1 VHDDYA
7 AGSSIYFASH
17 YRVSSAMARL
27 ALSLACLAG
36 CTALLRTPPP
46 LQTPLRKGT
55 ALRAVDSLVVEPI
68 AKVGGVVRL
77 PGSKSLSNRALLLA
91 ALCEGETVVENLLA
105 SDDTE
110 RMLEALDAM
119 GVKVKDLGD
128 SAVKVT
134 STGSLKAPGKDLF
147 LGNAG
152 TAMRPL
158 AAVVAAV
165 AAVDGT
171 SFTLD
176 GTPRMRERPISDLI
190 DGLKQLGCNVE
201 CTVNGEFGGC
211 PPVKAEPTDSEVDGG
226 VCKVSGKTSS
236 QFLSALLLASP
247 LLARTKPLEIQI
259 TDELIS
265 QPYVQLTI
273 DLMRQFDVNVD
284 VAPGYKKFT
293 IGAGQKYT
301 NAKLPDQTYFVE
313 GDASSASY
321 FLAAAAMTGGD
332 LTVVGCGSSSTQ
344 GDVRF
349 AEVLKDM
356 GARIQMNPTNIT
368 VVGGPAKLKGVDVDC
383 LDIPDAAMT
392 LASVALV
399 AEGTTTIRN
408 VGSWRV
414 KETERMKAIVAETSK
429 FGAAVTE
436 QPTTCIIE
444 PPATIKPN
452 CEIETYDDHRIA
464 MTFAL
469 AACAGVPVKILD
481 PGCTS
486 KTFPTYFTELSRVT
500 LNADGSKRSRVKAFL
515 KKLAFWK

>member
-1 VHDDYA
+1 
-7 AGSSIYFASH
+7 
-17 YRVSSAMARL
+17 MARL
-27 ALSLACLAG
+27 TLSLACLAA
-36 CTALLRTPPP
+36 CNALLRTPPP
-46 LQTPLRKGT
+46 LQTRLRKGT
-55 ALRAVDSLVVEPI
+55 ALKAVDSLVVEPI

-119 GVKVKDLGD
+119 GVQVKDLGD

-190 DGLKQLGCNVE
+190 DGLQQLGCNVE

-211 PPVKAEPTDSEVDGG
+211 PPVKAEPTEKEVDGG

-273 DLMRQFDVNVD
+273 DLMRQFDVTVD
-284 VAPGYKKFT
+284 IAPGYKKFT

-301 NAKLPDQTYFVE
+301 NAKLPSQTYFVE

-356 GARIQMNPTNIT
+356 GARIEMNPTNIT
-368 VVGGPAKLKGVDVDC
+368 VVGGPAKLKGIDVDC

-392 LASVALV
+392 IAIMALF
-399 AEGTTTIRN
+399 AEGKTRIRN
-408 VGSWRV
+408 IYNWRV
-414 KETERMKAIVAETSK
+414 KETDRMTAMATELRKL
-429 FGAAVTE
+429 GAGVQTTE
-436 QPTTCIIE
+436 DSITIQP
-444 PPATIKPN
+444 PDQLKSA
-452 CEIETYDDHRIA
+452 EIETYGDHRIA
-464 MTFAL
+464 MVFSL
-469 AACAGVPVKILD
+469 AALGDIPITIKD
-481 PGCTS
+481 PDCTK
-486 KTFPTYFTELSRVT
+486 KTFPNYFTEFAKISQSNV
-500 LNADGSKRSRVKAFL
+500 
-515 KKLAFWK
+515 